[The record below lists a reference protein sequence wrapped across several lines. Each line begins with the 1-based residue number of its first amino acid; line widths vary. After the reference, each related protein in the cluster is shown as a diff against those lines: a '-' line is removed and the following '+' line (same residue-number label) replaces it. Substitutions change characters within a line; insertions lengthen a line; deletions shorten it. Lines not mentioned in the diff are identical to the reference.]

1 MLTFGLN
8 LLYCQSTGNV
18 PEVYTLHCHLV
29 QTVQHTQHVVSSVMS
44 TVLICIVTSHST
56 LFKEHFSPSLLHSA
70 RLHNDL
76 GDTQCLHG
84 NQSPQ
89 SDWWV
94 QTYWLSSL
102 SQTHWSCPWSQDTLI
117 TSYNLCHTMV
127 QSSLIEVTSV
137 QSRWSNRLPPYNAHI
152 SHFLVHMKLV
162 SSFQWTRSRPSHI
175 APRFTTPGWR
185 VSHIVRHTIR
195 HLTEIQT
202 N

>member
-18 PEVYTLHCHLV
+18 PEVYTLHCRLV

-89 SDWWV
+89 SDWWL
-94 QTYWLSSL
+94 QTLVKFFEPNTLVMSL
-102 SQTHWSCPWSQDTLI
+102 QP
-117 TSYNLCHTMV
+117 
-127 QSSLIEVTSV
+127 
-137 QSRWSNRLPPYNAHI
+137 
-152 SHFLVHMKLV
+152 
-162 SSFQWTRSRPSHI
+162 
-175 APRFTTPGWR
+175 
-185 VSHIVRHTIR
+185 RHTDYLLQSVPHHGAEQLDR
-195 HLTEIQT
+195 SNQCPV
-202 N
+202 